1 MRVFLVCAAVAASAL
16 PAAAGDFTT
25 AAEVRPILS
34 ATRARWVAVRAFDG
48 KDLLYFTQ
56 IEAWRCGLA
65 QVRYRVNDEPETVR
79 EMEPCYRGTAQPNAF
94 KAADHLPYVTRPLG
108 SISKVSVTVVYG
120 DGSEETAEFPRAFV
134 EVN

>member
-34 ATRARWVAVRAFDG
+34 ATKARWVAVRAFDG

-56 IEAWRCGLA
+56 IEAWRCGLSEI
-65 QVRYRVNDEPETVR
+65 RYSVNDAPETVR
-79 EMEPCYRGTAQPNAF
+79 EMEPCYEGTAQPNAF
-94 KAADHLPYVTRPLG
+94 KATDHLPYITRPLG
-108 SISKVSVTVVYG
+108 SIAKVSVTVVYD
-120 DGSEETAEFPRAFV
+120 DGSTDRAEFTRAQV
-134 EVN
+134 RMN